1 MTATK
6 GARRGKKND
15 GVSVVLNVFGGILQ
29 EQGRGFYVPLELFA
43 IIWGSVEANEQV
55 LRSDDQPVR
64 YMRRVHDYAR
74 RLLASP
80 ELLGETERDQLDDK
94 ATERTLRALLRGLT
108 VPVPGRRSMGNWRT
122 QHFFPYVGDLIH
134 YEAVMRGSKI
144 NIERNYYRGGGALAH
159 RILREDSD
167 QDRLEA
173 TRVGFRALV
182 GASASALGRAA
193 AALSDLDRAHDEDG
207 FADDAERQARCLPTR
222 WLENLRAGVNRIVC
236 REGLGRAKRVDA
248 LMYWVP
254 FCIALH
260 QLELANRRMNLH
272 DEPVLPVDCRA
283 GKNPVRALARMHA
296 KQAVSTI
303 YVSLYKAANEL
314 NEHTLL
320 DGSPKWRQSPRT
332 FFSTTAGSIGLFNAI
347 TGVRHFTIRS
357 DLLEAIVL
365 ATVDREVEFERFCEE
380 ILFKQLGLV
389 VDGRAATAAGF
400 LKDIDRAAFDDNAAG
415 LLEIAR
421 DLGMVHEFSDA
432 TRMIR
437 ARLA

>member
-144 NIERNYYRGGGALAH
+144 NIERNYYRGGGALA
-159 RILREDSD
+159 
-167 QDRLEA
+167 
-173 TRVGFRALV
+173 
-182 GASASALGRAA
+182 
-193 AALSDLDRAHDEDG
+193 
-207 FADDAERQARCLPTR
+207 P
-222 WLENLRAGVNRIVC
+222 WL
-236 REGLGRAKRVDA
+236 
-248 LMYWVP
+248 
-254 FCIALH
+254 
-260 QLELANRRMNLH
+260 Q
-272 DEPVLPVDCRA
+272 PVA
-283 GKNPVRALARMHA
+283 
-296 KQAVSTI
+296 
-303 YVSLYKAANEL
+303 
-314 NEHTLL
+314 
-320 DGSPKWRQSPRT
+320 
-332 FFSTTAGSIGLFNAI
+332 
-347 TGVRHFTIRS
+347 
-357 DLLEAIVL
+357 
-365 ATVDREVEFERFCEE
+365 
-380 ILFKQLGLV
+380 
-389 VDGRAATAAGF
+389 
-400 LKDIDRAAFDDNAAG
+400 
-415 LLEIAR
+415 
-421 DLGMVHEFSDA
+421 
-432 TRMIR
+432 
-437 ARLA
+437 